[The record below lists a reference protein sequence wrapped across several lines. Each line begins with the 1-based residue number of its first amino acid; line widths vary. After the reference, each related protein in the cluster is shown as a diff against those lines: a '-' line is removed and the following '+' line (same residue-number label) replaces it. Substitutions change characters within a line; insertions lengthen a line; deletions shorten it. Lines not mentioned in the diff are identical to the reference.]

1 MDFNKY
7 KIVLWGHKLH
17 SHTHSYVHYAF
28 HKAAKHMGY
37 ESYWLDNEDEISGI
51 DLENSIFITEGQV
64 DQKIPIRDDCFYV
77 LHNCYDEKYK
87 KLFISKKAFV
97 LQVYTNAILQYN
109 YKKFNDFIQYDIDGQ
124 ALYFPWGTDLLPHEI
139 DLNFKLNKN
148 SKVSNWIGTMGG
160 GEFGNINE
168 LQPFINAC
176 NENGIKFNHSAS
188 IEFEDNIRLIKESF
202 AAPAIV
208 GTWQKKV
215 GYIPC
220 RIFKNISYGHIG
232 STNSETVNKLFN
244 NKLIYNQ
251 NEKDL
256 FFSIKNYINS
266 SNDDLRL
273 ELINEVK
280 NNHTYVNRIET
291 ILNFIELYK

>member
-1 MDFNKY
+1 MDLSKY

-28 HKAAKHMGY
+28 HKAAKYMGY
-37 ESYWLDNEDEISGI
+37 ESYWLDNEDDISNI
-51 DLENSIFITEGQV
+51 NLENSIFITEGQV

-87 KLFISKKAFV
+87 KLFSNKKAFV

-109 YKKFNDFIQYDIDGQ
+109 YKKFTDFIQYDIDGQ

-139 DLNFKLNKN
+139 DLNFKLDKN

-188 IEFEDNIRLIKESF
+188 IEFEANIRLIKESF

-232 STNSETVNKLFN
+232 STNSETVNKVFN
-244 NKLIYNQ
+244 NKLIYNK
-251 NEKDL
+251 NERDL

-266 SNDDLRL
+266 NNDDLRL
-273 ELINEVK
+273 ELMHDVK
-280 NNHTYVNRIET
+280 KNHTYINRINS
-291 ILNFIELYK
+291 ILSFIEMYK